1 MATVDPVSAPNT
13 DAPADSTVQAEAEGA
28 AVPRVPAD
36 GTVQADAEGAAVPRV
51 QESGTGE
58 SEQVSATYFPW
69 TKKGQGTHTLLL
81 TPVLDASIGTPEL
94 VSILE
99 AYERAKK
106 FPNPGFVG
114 VHVAVNG
121 VVRRQMA
128 LLQVHSYTHGE
139 QLCVPLVIAVDCC
152 PRGGTELFDVFC
164 SKDFQQSVDAAMHT
178 TAMGAFKVD
187 SWWRSGESL
196 SKEQQ
201 LCVLDESVGLFVF
214 ARDTG
219 ELIVTVPKLVLR
231 GTARMTLAMRR
242 AGVETLAKMRRAHA
256 AEVAAKAVAQQALQA
271 QQAQRMGVTYYPG
284 QHAERAIAAD
294 KAANQAAA
302 KDTAK
307 DAADKAAAKD
317 AAGKAAADNLAAAL
331 QAAQQA
337 QAETAAKDAA
347 LTEALQAAAAF
358 RAQLDD
364 MRAALRNMLTQSAA
378 PSAAPSGSASAAL
391 AAAV

>member
-1 MATVDPVSAPNT
+1 
-13 DAPADSTVQAEAEGA
+13 
-28 AVPRVPAD
+28 
-36 GTVQADAEGAAVPRV
+36 
-51 QESGTGE
+51 
-58 SEQVSATYFPW
+58 
-69 TKKGQGTHTLLL
+69 
-81 TPVLDASIGTPEL
+81 
-94 VSILE
+94 
-99 AYERAKK
+99 
-106 FPNPGFVG
+106 
-114 VHVAVNG
+114 
-121 VVRRQMA
+121 
-128 LLQVHSYTHGE
+128 
-139 QLCVPLVIAVDCC
+139 
-152 PRGGTELFDVFC
+152 
-164 SKDFQQSVDAAMHT
+164 MHT

-317 AAGKAAADNLAAAL
+317 AAGKAAADNLVAALQAARQAQADKAAADNLAAAL